1 MTNKHRSL
9 AALAVLMATALGG
22 TVAFAQGGQTQAPQ
36 TPAPQQAPMTGQG
49 MMQGGGMMGHGGMTG
64 QMDMAQMNKM
74 MENCNR
80 MMESHMDRQNQGTPG
95 QQPQGNRG

>member
-9 AALAVLMATALGG
+9 TALTALLATALGG

-36 TPAPQQAPMTGQG
+36 TPQQTPMGGQG
-49 MMQGGGMMGHGGMTG
+49 MMQGGGVMGQGGMMGG
-64 QMDMAQMNKM
+64 MDMSQMHKM

-80 MMESHMDRQNQGTPG
+80 MMESHMDRRKQGNPG